1 MDVTLPADEVI
12 NRIKALQASGA
23 PLGKKHIKQQDP
35 ELMRSALFYFP
46 SWDHALRNAEL
57 I

>member
-1 MDVTLPADEVI
+1 MDVTLAADEMI

-23 PLGKKHIKQQDP
+23 PLGKKHVKQQDP

-46 SWDHALRNAEL
+46 GWDHALRNADL
-57 I
+57 L